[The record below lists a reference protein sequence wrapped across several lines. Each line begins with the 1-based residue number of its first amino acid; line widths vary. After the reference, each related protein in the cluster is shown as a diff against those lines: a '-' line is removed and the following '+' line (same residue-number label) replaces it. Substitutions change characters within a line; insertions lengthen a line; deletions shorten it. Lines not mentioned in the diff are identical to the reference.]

1 MNLNDKH
8 LGDKL
13 WEICHN
19 EVVMFPNFGHYL
31 VYNELAYQFMA
42 SDNLRTEVYKKAIGK
57 KVKDKIVVEIGPGSQ
72 LIWTLLCV
80 EAGAR
85 KVYAIEENETAY
97 EAAKQ
102 LAEQKGVTEK
112 IELIRGLSTEVNL
125 PELADVCVSEIIGS
139 IGNSEGAASYLNDA
153 KRLMKP
159 NGVMIPE
166 GCITLLAPGFKP
178 VKTYRND
185 FIDDYVKFY
194 KRNIFKK
201 IGKEVDFT
209 RYKIYNFPKSNLVA
223 SPQIFEEMW
232 FNDELITQNFDK
244 TLYFPVEQSNNF
256 DGLILWINL
265 YFDSETVLDALH
277 SKICWSPV
285 YIPMEPVALQKGD
298 VIEVRCVSKISK
310 NGYNP
315 DYSFES
321 LVKRN
326 DEVVYQ
332 CLKES
337 YYA

>member
-13 WEICHN
+13 WEICQN

-42 SDNLRTEVYKKAIGK
+42 NDNLRKEFYNKAIEK

-85 KVYAIEENETAY
+85 KIYAIEENEIAY
-97 EAAKQ
+97 EKAKQ
-102 LAEQKGVTEK
+102 LAEHKGVTEK

-125 PELADVCVSEIIGS
+125 PELADICVSEIIGS
-139 IGNSEGAASYLNDA
+139 IGNSEGAASYLNDV

-166 GCITLLAPGFKP
+166 GCITLLAPCFKP
-178 VKTYRND
+178 VETYTNN
-185 FIDDYVKFY
+185 FIDEYVKLY
-194 KRNIFKK
+194 KRNIFHK

-232 FNDELITQNFDK
+232 FNDEPITQHFDK
-244 TLYFPVEQSNNF
+244 VLQFSIEKSSNF

-265 YFDSETVLDALH
+265 YFDSETVLDALD

-285 YIPMEPVALQKGD
+285 YIPMKPFALQKGD

-310 NGYNP
+310 NVYNP
-315 DYSFES
+315 DYFFES

-326 DEVVYQ
+326 DEIVYR

-337 YYA
+337 NYA